1 MIDELLSDKIL
12 ISEIESNAKAMA
24 VNNSREEIAELII
37 SLAK

>member
-24 VNNSREEIAELII
+24 VNNSREKIAELII